1 MNELVFKSSKGNP
14 VTTSIIVA
22 EIFDKEHNKV
32 CRDIENLSCSEEF
45 RAANFGVSS
54 YKSVQNKKLP
64 MYYMTKDGFSFLV
77 MGYTG
82 SKAGQF
88 KESFIKAFNLMD
100 AKLRNSVPV
109 IPGTF
114 AEALELAAHQAREIE
129 KKDKLIAIQ
138 SPKAELAD
146 RLIDTETRVDI
157 GQAAKLLKLPFGRNT
172 FFKALREM
180 GIFFKNRN
188 EPKQEYIDRGYFEM
202 YMVLIPTEHH
212 GDLSSAK
219 IIVTQKGLSW
229 LAKIFGVN
237 YNPSLPNLNTTI

>member
-14 VTTSIIVA
+14 VTTSLRVA
-22 EIFDKEHNKV
+22 EEFEKEHKNV
-32 CRDIENLSCSEEF
+32 LRDIENLSCSQEF
-45 RAANFGVSS
+45 RRLNFALSS
-54 YKSVQNKKLP
+54 YKNSQNKTQP
-64 MYYMTKDGFSFLV
+64 MFLMTKDGFSFLA

-82 SKAGQF
+82 EKAGQF
-88 KESFIKAFNLMD
+88 KEQFIHAFNLMES
-100 AKLRNSVPV
+100 KLRNSVPV

-188 EPKQEYIDRGYFEM
+188 EPKQEYIERGYFEM